1 MRGLLTIAALAAL
14 LLLAW
19 PLLRR
24 LLGRSGAVGSYMQ
37 QRSAEENTI
46 ELADWF
52 GRTGLDDATERELPR
67 YLRREFGEFLDDPEG
82 LKANDLQYLGVLSD
96 ERGRAHFWR
105 ISSRPSGAAPSH
117 AYIAIDEQG
126 QDLTYGWGDR
136 DPPTQSNGPA

>member
-1 MRGLLTIAALAAL
+1 VRGLFTIAAIAAL

-24 LLGRSGAVGSYMQ
+24 LMGRSGAVGGYVQ
-37 QRSAEENTI
+37 RRSAEENTI

-67 YLRREFGEFLDDPEG
+67 YLRREFGEFLDDPKG

-105 ISSRPSGAAPSH
+105 IPSRRSGATPSH
-117 AYIAIDEQG
+117 AYIDIDERG
-126 QDLTYGWGDR
+126 T
-136 DPPTQSNGPA
+136 P